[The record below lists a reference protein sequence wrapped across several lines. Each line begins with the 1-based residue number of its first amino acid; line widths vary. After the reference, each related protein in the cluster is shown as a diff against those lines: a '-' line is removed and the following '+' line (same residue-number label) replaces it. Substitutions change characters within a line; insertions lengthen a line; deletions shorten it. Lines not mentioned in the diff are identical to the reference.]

1 MVSEVE
7 AKPEGAADRSDGIGR
22 KLRQRRL
29 IKGRSLQ
36 QVAEQAE
43 ISVGLLSQIE
53 RGLTMP
59 SLRSLRQICAALDM
73 PVGWL
78 FDVPATEHDD
88 VVVRASA
95 RRTLDLGPKGL
106 RKELMS
112 PDAVSGIQMMRMT
125 IRPGGGL
132 GEAMRNEAGAKCGTV
147 LSGVLALELAGT
159 VHLIQAG
166 DSFAFEATTL
176 HRYWCV
182 GEEPVDF
189 LWVVAPAVY

>member
-1 MVSEVE
+1 MAVDGETKLES
-7 AKPEGAADRSDGIGR
+7 PADRSDGIGR
-22 KLRQRRL
+22 KLRQRRM

-59 SLRSLRQICAALDM
+59 SLRSLRQICTALDM

-78 FDVPATEHDD
+78 FDVPTTEHDD
-88 VVVRASA
+88 VVVRASGL
-95 RRTLDLGPKGL
+95 RTLDLGPKGL

-125 IRPGGGL
+125 ISPMQLTTNNILCADQWMQDLKRRERRIAWL
-132 GEAMRNEAGAKCGTV
+132 NTM
-147 LSGVLALELAGT
+147 ALLKQVVTAFSSE
-159 VHLIQAG
+159 
-166 DSFAFEATTL
+166 FAAVNQCPKRQNAT
-176 HRYWCV
+176 
-182 GEEPVDF
+182 
-189 LWVVAPAVY
+189 